1 LNGIRLRSS
10 PGARKRRYP
19 LGPGAIPGGYS
30 GRRSAGQRI
39 CIRNLGA
46 ARADA
51 EIADHRMNT
60 PSLSR
65 YRDEWFAGSR
75 ATWRDVLAG
84 MVGTFAL
91 IPEVIAFS
99 FVAGIDPEVG
109 LFASFVIGIVIA
121 FVGGRPAMISGAAG
135 SVALVAAA
143 LVHAHGLQ
151 YLLAA
156 TLLAGLLQIV
166 FGLLKLDVLMRFVS
180 RSVRTG
186 FVNALAILIF
196 SAQVPQLLGV
206 TWHTYVMV
214 ALGLA
219 IIYLLPRITTA
230 VPSPLICIVALTAI
244 SIAFPMPLR
253 VVSDLGRLPGALPS
267 IGLPHVP
274 IAMATLAIVAPYAL
288 AMAAVGLLE
297 SMMTARVVDDLTE
310 STSSKAR
317 ECTGLG
323 LANVAAGLFGG
334 IAGCGMIGQTV
345 GNVRYGGRGRLST
358 LVAGVFLLIV
368 MVPLR
373 AWVAQVPVAA
383 LVAIMIMVSVS
394 TFSWGSLLDLGRHPK
409 VSGIVMLATVA
420 VTVAT
425 HDLSAG
431 VAIGVLLSG
440 VFFAFKVTRLMN
452 VDVGYD
458 AMTDT
463 RRYTVSGQVFFAS
476 ADIFADRFD
485 LRDTAKHARIDLT
498 GAHLWDITAVGA
510 LNDVV
515 AVMRRHGMA
524 VELVGL
530 NEASAVLVDRHAPAM
545 RTIALGTNGAP
556 DIGSGVA

>member
-1 LNGIRLRSS
+1 MPSRFSR
-10 PGARKRRYP
+10 
-19 LGPGAIPGGYS
+19 
-30 GRRSAGQRI
+30 
-39 CIRNLGA
+39 
-46 ARADA
+46 ARA
-51 EIADHRMNT
+51 
-60 PSLSR
+60 
-65 YRDEWFAGSR
+65 EWFGGDISIR
-75 ATWRDVLAG
+75 RDVLAG

-121 FVGGRPAMISGAAG
+121 FAGGRPAMISGAAG

-143 LVHAHGLQ
+143 LVTRHGLP

-156 TLLAGLLQIV
+156 TVMAGGLQII

-196 SAQVPQLLGV
+196 SAQVPQMLGV
-206 TWHTYVMV
+206 TWHTY
-214 ALGLA
+214 ALITLGLA
-219 IIYLLPRITTA
+219 IIYLLPRLTTA
-230 VPSPLICIVALTAI
+230 IPSPLICIVVLTAI
-244 SIAFPMPLR
+244 AVAFPMPIHT
-253 VVSDLGRLPGALPS
+253 VADLGRLPDTLPAFHW
-267 IGLPHVP
+267 PMVP
-274 IAMATLAIVAPYAL
+274 LTFETLAIVAPYAL

-297 SMMTARVVDDLTE
+297 SMMTASVVDDLTE
-310 STSSKAR
+310 TTSSKAR

-323 LANVAAGLFGG
+323 LANIAAGLFGG

-373 AWVAQVPVAA
+373 PYVAQVPVAA

-394 TFSWGSLLDLGRHPK
+394 TFSWGSIRDLARHPK
-409 VSGIVMLATVA
+409 VSGIVMVATVI

-425 HDLSAG
+425 HDLSMG
-431 VAIGVLLSG
+431 VVVGVLLSG
-440 VFFAFKVTRLMN
+440 VFFAFKVTRLM
-452 VDVGYD
+452 DVQVRHD
-458 AMTDT
+458 APKDT
-463 RRYTVSGQVFFAS
+463 RIYTVSGQIFFAS

-485 LRDTAKHARIDLT
+485 LRDTVRAVRIDLT
-498 GAHLWDITAVGA
+498 AAHLWDITAIAALDEVVGK
-510 LNDVV
+510 
-515 AVMRRHGMA
+515 MRRHGI
-524 VELVGL
+524 VTEVVGL
-530 NEASAVLVDRHAPAM
+530 NEASSLLVDQHAPLVRDPVTAH
-545 RTIALGTNGAP
+545 GA
-556 DIGSGVA
+556 D